1 MKNITNELMA
11 EHRNIL
17 KVIELVQ
24 NECDRIGEGKEP
36 DEAFFRDV
44 VLFIRNYA
52 DGYHHAKEEDVLFK
66 AMMNNFQSSQNT
78 PVQVM
83 LREHDA
89 GRQYVKGMAE
99 ALELKK
105 WEDLVTNARGYCN
118 LLVNHIYKEDNILYP
133 MAERMLS
140 ESEKEKVAEA
150 YSRIHSI
157 DFTGTDTERFIED
170 FISKHAPRNTPDQ

>member
-17 KVIELVQ
+17 KAIELVK
-24 NECDRIGEGKEP
+24 NECDRIGGGKEP
-36 DEAFFRDV
+36 NEAFFRDV

-66 AMMNNFQSSQNT
+66 AMMNNFQGSQNT

-83 LREHDA
+83 LLEHDA

-105 WEDLVTNARGYCN
+105 WEALVTNARGYCI

-140 ESEKEKVAEA
+140 EAEKEKVAEA
-150 YSRIHSI
+150 YGRIRLT
-157 DFTGTDTERFIED
+157 DFAAADAEQFIKKLTGE
-170 FISKHAPRNTPDQ
+170 